1 MVYGVSGTAADCES
15 LDGFGSCALTMDKRV
30 VGSGLYIMESDFT
43 DVSKASHN
51 DLATTTK
58 EVKSSQETKT
68 LERRSSDVI

>member
-1 MVYGVSGTAADCES
+1 
-15 LDGFGSCALTMDKRV
+15 MDKRV